1 MLQGQSENVSA
12 KQKSCCVQLD
22 TFSIFVDEPK
32 ENCSKPVC
40 APNKNGSGLRE
51 IHLDK
56 DLTSLPSTEEALT
69 SLESVETI
77 ADDEDLGIK
86 IFTLELL
93 NTIKWTN

>member
-1 MLQGQSENVSA
+1 M
-12 KQKSCCVQLD
+12 
-22 TFSIFVDEPK
+22 
-32 ENCSKPVC
+32 C

-86 IFTLELL
+86 IFTLEL
-93 NTIKWTN
+93 